1 MNFEVNDLDINEYE
15 IIFKNNEKKL
25 VLSIIIECCEEA
37 YFANIPDNISISRL
51 KELGIEINEDNFIS
65 IDNLTN
71 TEIKYIINNINLI
84 WDKTITCKEGETVDG
99 TLIDNEC
106 LEYKLYEINLNN
118 DKKSYIILK
127 VISNGYY
134 SSTLN
139 TKIVNI

>member
-1 MNFEVNDLDINEYE
+1 MDFEVNDLDINKYE

-25 VLSIIIECCEEA
+25 VLSIITECCEEA

-51 KELGIEINEDNFIS
+51 KELGIKINEDNFIPLN
-65 IDNLTN
+65 NLTN
-71 TEIKYIINNINLI
+71 TEIKYTIININLI
-84 WDKTITCKEGETVDG
+84 WSDIISCNFNEIVDDDI
-99 TLIDNEC
+99 IDNDC

-118 DKKSYIILK
+118 GKTSYFILK

-139 TKIVNI
+139 TQIKDI